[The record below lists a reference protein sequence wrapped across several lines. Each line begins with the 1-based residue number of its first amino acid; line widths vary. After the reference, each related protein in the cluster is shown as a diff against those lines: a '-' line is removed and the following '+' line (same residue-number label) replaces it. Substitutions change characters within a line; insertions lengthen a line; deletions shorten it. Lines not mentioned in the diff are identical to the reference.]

1 MYTTS
6 NGCQQLPQR
15 CLWTTKLYITTTI
28 SITIAVYN
36 ERWARMVGLRHCISQ
51 GEFFFFA
58 FLALFLLK
66 WYSQLEPLL
75 SWQMPNFHTQTRTN
89 GARDATHLECKGMF
103 FFLFLFF
110 CFFFFFLILL
120 TFFTDH
126 INQLNKCHLDHHIR
140 HLNIFKKHQSGHHH
154 LDSPWKW
161 WCSNNPVLAP
171 NHSNGRARE
180 MCKGSRHIF
189 SWALASGMYFFNN
202 VFY

>member
-1 MYTTS
+1 MAA
-6 NGCQQLPQR
+6 NDCHNWER
-15 CLWTTKLYITTTI
+15 WLWTTKLYITTTI

-36 ERWARMVGLRHCISQ
+36 EWWARMVGSRHCISQ

-66 WYSQLEPLL
+66 WYLQLDPPL
-75 SWQMPNFHTQTRTN
+75 SRQMPNFHTQTRTN
-89 GARDATHLECKGMF
+89 GAQDATRLERKGMF

-110 CFFFFFLILL
+110 VFFFFLILL

-126 INQLNKCHLDHHIR
+126 VNQLNKCHLNHHFC
-140 HLNIFKKHQSGHHH
+140 HLNISNKHQSGHHH

-161 WCSNNPVLAP
+161 WCSNNPVLTP
-171 NHSNGRARE
+171 NHSNGRVRE
-180 MCKGSRHIF
+180 MCKGSRHVV